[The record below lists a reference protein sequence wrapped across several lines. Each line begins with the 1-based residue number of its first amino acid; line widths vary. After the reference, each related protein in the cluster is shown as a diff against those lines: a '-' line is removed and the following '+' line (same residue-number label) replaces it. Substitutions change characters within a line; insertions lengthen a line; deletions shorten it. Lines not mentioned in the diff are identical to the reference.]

1 MKNIPSLRHLIGF
14 EAAARLG
21 NFSRAAEELH
31 LSQSAISHQ
40 VQQLEEQLGQPMF
53 HRVGRGVELTVA
65 GEVLLQTVQKS
76 LHTLNQGLNR
86 ITTYLDPGLIVIVA
100 PAPFMRGWLQAKISE
115 AQEHDPSLLPVLST
129 DQTARF
135 IDEVDVDI
143 HISEYP
149 LQQANLEEYPLFQDE
164 RIVVANPTFTRR
176 IDINNLENLRLFC
189 LEKSLVDDS
198 INNLLQKQLNACKK
212 VAFYDDIC
220 LLVNAIKQQQGIACV
235 PYSAVAHDIEL
246 GTLARVPNFASSPSH
261 TWWIA
266 RMAGETRSPK
276 VIELFNALRQDAKKI
291 ATTSLVLL
299 KN

>member
-1 MKNIPSLRHLIGF
+1 MKNIPSLRHLMGF

-21 NFSRAAEELH
+21 NFSRAAQELH
-31 LSQSAISHQ
+31 LSQSAVSHQ
-40 VQQLEEQLGQPMF
+40 IQQLEEQLGQPMF

-76 LHTLNQGLNR
+76 FRTLHQGLNR
-86 ITTYLDPGLIVIVA
+86 ITSYLDPGLIVVVA
-100 PAPFMRGWLQAKISE
+100 PAPFAQGWLQAQISQ
-115 AQEHDPSLLPVLST
+115 AQERDPDLLPVIST

-149 LQQANLEEYPLFQDE
+149 LQQSNLEECSLFQDE
-164 RIVVANPTFTRR
+164 WVVVAAPTLVPT
-176 IDINNLENLRLFC
+176 IDINNVKNLRLFC
-189 LEKSLVDDS
+189 LEKSLADDS
-198 INNLLQKQLNACKK
+198 INNQLQEQLNLCKK

-235 PYSAVAHDIEL
+235 PYSSVAHDL
-246 GTLARVPNFASSPSH
+246 KSGVLTRVPDFANSPSR

-266 RMAGETRSPK
+266 RVAGETRSPK
-276 VIELFNALRQDAKKI
+276 VIELFNALCQEAKKM
-291 ATTSLVLL
+291 
-299 KN
+299 K

>member
-1 MKNIPSLRHLIGF
+1 MKNIPSLRHLMGF

-100 PAPFMRGWLQAKISE
+100 PAPFMQGWLQGKINE
-115 AQEHDPSLLPVLST
+115 AQEQDPSLLPVLST

-149 LQQANLEEYPLFQDE
+149 LQQANVEECPLFQDE
-164 RIVVANPTFTRR
+164 WTVVANPTLASK
-176 IDINNLENLRLFC
+176 IDMNNLKNLRLFC
-189 LEKSLVDDS
+189 LEKSLADDS
-198 INNLLQKQLNACKK
+198 INNQLQEQLNACKK
-212 VAFYDDIC
+212 TAFYDDIC

-246 GTLARVPNFASSPSH
+246 GTLTRVPGFASSPSR

-276 VIELFNALRQDAKKI
+276 VIELFNALRQDAERLQKHR
-291 ATTSLVLL
+291 
-299 KN
+299 

>member
-1 MKNIPSLRHLIGF
+1 MKNIPSLRHLMGF

-40 VQQLEEQLGQPMF
+40 IQQLEEQLGQPMF

-76 LHTLNQGLNR
+76 LHTLQQGFNR
-86 ITTYLDPGLIVIVA
+86 INTYLDPGLVVVVA
-100 PAPFMRGWLQAKISE
+100 PAPFMQGWLQAHINE
-115 AQEHDPSLLPVLST
+115 AQERDHDLLPVLST

-143 HISEYP
+143 HISAYP
-149 LQQANLEEYPLFQDE
+149 LQQANLVECPLFQDE
-164 RIVVANPTFTRR
+164 WIVVAKPTLAQK
-176 IDINNLENLRLFC
+176 IEINNLENLRLFYF
-189 LEKSLVDDS
+189 EKILADDS
-198 INNLLQKQLNACKK
+198 INNQLQEQLNLCKK

-220 LLVNAIKQQQGIACV
+220 LLINAIKQQEVIACV
-235 PYSAVAHDIEL
+235 PYSAVANDLKL
-246 GTLARVPNFASSPSH
+246 GVLIQVPHFATSPSH

-266 RMAGETRSPK
+266 RMSGETRSPK
-276 VIELFNALRQDAKKI
+276 VLELFNALCQHARTHSQSVQ
-291 ATTSLVLL
+291 T
-299 KN
+299 

>member
-21 NFSRAAEELH
+21 NFSRAADELH

-40 VQQLEEQLGQPMF
+40 IQQLEEQLGQPMF

-76 LHTLNQGLNR
+76 LHTLHQGLNR
-86 ITTYLDPGLIVIVA
+86 ITTYLDPGLVVVVA
-100 PAPFMRGWLQAKISE
+100 PAPFMQGWLQAQINE
-115 AQEHDPSLLPVLST
+115 AQERDHEFLPVLST

-143 HISEYP
+143 HISAYP
-149 LQQANLEEYPLFQDE
+149 LQQANLEECPLFQDE
-164 RIVVANPTFTRR
+164 WIVVATPTLAQK
-176 IDINNLENLRLFC
+176 IDMNNLENLRLFYF
-189 LEKSLVDDS
+189 EKSLADDS
-198 INNLLQKQLNACKK
+198 INNQLQEQLNLCKK

-220 LLVNAIKQQQGIACV
+220 LLINAIKQQEVIACV
-235 PYSAVAHDIEL
+235 PYSAVANDLKL
-246 GTLARVPNFASSPSH
+246 GVLMQVPNFVKSPSH

-266 RMAGETRSPK
+266 RMGGKTRSPK
-276 VIELFNALRQDAKKI
+276 VLELFNALCLEARGLQRH
-291 ATTSLVLL
+291 S
-299 KN
+299 

>member
-1 MKNIPSLRHLIGF
+1 MKNIPSLRHLMGF

-40 VQQLEEQLGQPMF
+40 IQQLEEQLGQPMF

-76 LHTLNQGLNR
+76 LHTLHQGLNR
-86 ITTYLDPGLIVIVA
+86 ISTYLDPGLIVVVA
-100 PAPFMRGWLQAKISE
+100 PAPFMQGWLQDHINE
-115 AQEHDPSLLPVLST
+115 AQERDPDLLPVLST

-143 HISEYP
+143 HISAYP
-149 LQQANLEEYPLFQDE
+149 LQQANLEECPLFQDE
-164 RIVVANPTFTRR
+164 WIVVATPALAQKIEMTNF
-176 IDINNLENLRLFC
+176 ENLRLFC
-189 LEKSLVDDS
+189 LEKNLTDDS
-198 INNLLQKQLNACKK
+198 IKIQLQEQLNLCKK
-212 VAFYDDIC
+212 VTFYDDIR
-220 LLVNAIKQQQGIACV
+220 LLVNAVKKQPGIACV
-235 PYSAVAHDIEL
+235 PYSAVAHDLKL
-246 GTLARVPNFASSPSH
+246 GVLMRIPNFAKSPSD

-276 VIELFNALRQDAKKI
+276 VLELFNALCLEAKI
-291 ATTSLVLL
+291 LQRHPCTE
-299 KN
+299 

>member
-1 MKNIPSLRHLIGF
+1 MKNIPSLRHLKGF

-40 VQQLEEQLGQPMF
+40 IQQLEEQLGQAMF

-100 PAPFMRGWLQAKISE
+100 PAPLIQGWLQSKINE
-115 AQEHDPSLLPVLST
+115 AQEHDPTLLPVLST

-149 LQQANLEEYPLFQDE
+149 LQQANLEEYPLFQDKWV
-164 RIVVANPTFTRR
+164 VVANPTLAQK
-176 IDINNLENLRLFC
+176 IDIHHLNNLRLFC
-189 LEKSLVDDS
+189 LEKSLSDDS
-198 INNLLQKQLNACKK
+198 ISKPLQEQLNACKK

-220 LLVNAIKQQQGIACV
+220 LLINAIKQQQGIACV
-235 PYSAVAHDIEL
+235 PYSAVAYDIEM
-246 GTLARVPNFASSPSH
+246 GKLARVPNFASSPSR

-276 VIELFNALRQDAKKI
+276 VVELFNALRHHAE
-291 ATTSLVLL
+291 SLQQLY
-299 KN
+299 